1 MLLGFL
7 KAKVEKF
14 ANRADKMAG
23 VNATLKFLDD
33 EGLYPDFH
41 TIMDKVNEPRVII
54 GGKKYLMFCSNNYL
68 SISQDRRVKEASVRA
83 VEKYG
88 IGPGGSRVISGDT
101 DVVVELEKRWQVSR
115 DAKIV

>member
-1 MLLGFL
+1 MLFSFF

-41 TIMDKVNEPRVII
+41 
-54 GGKKYLMFCSNNYL
+54 KYPSGT
-68 SISQDRRVKEASVRA
+68 DSVL
-83 VEKYG
+83 
-88 IGPGGSRVISGDT
+88 I
-101 DVVVELEKRWQVSR
+101 
-115 DAKIV
+115 

>member
-1 MLLGFL
+1 MLLSFL

-41 TIMDKVNEPRVII
+41 
-54 GGKKYLMFCSNNYL
+54 
-68 SISQDRRVKEASVRA
+68 
-83 VEKYG
+83 
-88 IGPGGSRVISGDT
+88 
-101 DVVVELEKRWQVSR
+101 
-115 DAKIV
+115 